1 MSKRKLVLL
10 TAMVAILVLGIT
22 IPAVAQLNTGNV
34 QNIQR
39 VLQYKSA
46 ADDPSLT
53 GTNTGS
59 TPGDTG
65 LTGTN
70 TGPTGANTGSA
81 AGNATDVETC
91 TGETIELNSD
101 EKQMLDLHNQT
112 RANNGLPPLCVH
124 PDLTEAAR
132 FHSQEMLD
140 KGYFSHDSRNGESVR
155 ARLERFG
162 YTFAGHP
169 HWKYGENVSWGS
181 GHLGAADRRFDD
193 WMDSAE
199 HKANILDKNF
209 RDVGIGTRTGTFE
222 GQDGTKMY
230 TVDFGTRR

>member
-46 ADDPSLT
+46 ADDPGLT

-65 LTGTN
+65 LTGTD
-70 TGPTGANTGSA
+70 TGSTGANTGSA
-81 AGNATDVETC
+81 TGNDVETC
-91 TGETIELNSD
+91 TGETIKLNSD
-101 EKQMLDLHNQT
+101 EKQMLDLHNQA

-140 KGYFSHDSRNGESVR
+140 KGYFSHDSRNGESIK

-162 YTFAGHP
+162 YAFAGHP
-169 HWKYGENVSWGS
+169 YWKYGENVSWGS
-181 GHLGAADRRFDD
+181 GYLGAADRRFGD
-193 WMDSAE
+193 WIDSAE
-199 HKANILDKNF
+199 HRANILDKNF
-209 RDVGIGTRTGTFE
+209 REVGIGARTGTFE
-222 GQDGTKMY
+222 AQDGTKMY

>member
-1 MSKRKLVLL
+1 MSSKRLVVLAAMLVVLVL
-10 TAMVAILVLGIT
+10 VIT
-22 IPAVAQLNTGNV
+22 IPAAAQFNTGNV
-34 QNIQR
+34 QNVQR
-39 VLQYKSA
+39 VLQYKST
-46 ADDPSLT
+46 ADDPGLT

-59 TPGDTG
+59 TVGDTG

-70 TGPTGANTGSA
+70 TGSA
-81 AGNATDVETC
+81 VGNDTDVETC
-91 TGETIELNSD
+91 TGETIKLNGD
-101 EKQMLDLHNQT
+101 EKGMLDLHNQA

-140 KGYFSHDSRNGESVR
+140 KGYFSHDSRNGESVK

-162 YTFAGHP
+162 YAFAGHP
-169 HWKYGENVSWGS
+169 YWKYGENVSWGS
-181 GHLGAADRRFDD
+181 GYLGAADRRFDE

-199 HKANILDKNF
+199 HRANILDKNF
-209 RDVGIGTRTGTFE
+209 REVGIGARTGTFE
-222 GQDGTKMY
+222 AQDGTKMY

>member
-1 MSKRKLVLL
+1 MSSKRLVVLA
-10 TAMVAILVLGIT
+10 AMLVVLVLGVT
-22 IPAVAQLNTGNV
+22 MPAAAQLNTGNV

-39 VLQYKSA
+39 VLSYDSPPGG
-46 ADDPSLT
+46 DISLIGPTSDPVA
-53 GTNTGS
+53 
-59 TPGDTG
+59 GDTG
-65 LTGTN
+65 L
-70 TGPTGANTGSA
+70 TGANTGSA

-140 KGYFSHDSRNGESVR
+140 KGYFSHDSRNGESIK

-169 HWKYGENVSWGS
+169 YWKYGENVSWGS
-181 GHLGAADRRFDD
+181 GDLGAADNRFDE

-199 HKANILDKNF
+199 HRANILDKNF
-209 RDVGIGTRTGTFE
+209 SEVGIGARNGTFE
-222 GQDGTKMY
+222 AQDGAKMY